1 MVPSRTLSPSMALWP
16 TSTTSDISNFTRHLH
31 RGCPTPFLCSLD
43 KVIPQPS
50 SGSSPSSESWSM
62 STVPCTSNP
71 IPNPHWWSTTP
82 FLCSNTNPTGGKED
96 CASSLP
102 LYTMP
107 MCSGSHPTQIPLS
120 RQHSDTSFD
129 SNFPSTCNGSH
140 SSLSTNPLV
149 TPPSPLST
157 SMCSNSC
164 QWQLDTRNE
173 HLRMPP
179 SRTASAI
186 EHKGFVSSLTAH
198 MLSSPQKPFVEY
210 MFSLANDEGP
220 VHPESCRLS
229 PPHIMQPPTNEHSP
243 NCNNSVPMHNIHSIS
258 PPAQAH
264 DLYQDQLALRSRPP
278 TPFFLQPRCSS
289 LPPSFRQCENFR
301 GRQLLRSLPGAPM
314 LGKGCR
320 LPSSTCQHVPSRTH
334 LSNSPPNSCQ

>member
-1 MVPSRTLSPSMALWP
+1 
-16 TSTTSDISNFTRHLH
+16 
-31 RGCPTPFLCSLD
+31 
-43 KVIPQPS
+43 
-50 SGSSPSSESWSM
+50 M

-140 SSLSTNPLV
+140 SSPSTNPLA

-164 QWQLDTRNE
+164 QRQLDTRNE
-173 HLRMPP
+173 HSRMPP

-186 EHKGFVSSLTAH
+186 EHKGFVSSSTAH
-198 MLSSPQKPFVEY
+198 TPSSPQKSFVEY
-210 MFSLANDEGP
+210 TFSLANDEGP
-220 VHPESCRLS
+220 VHPESRRLS
-229 PPHIMQPPTNEHSP
+229 PPRIMQPPTNEHSP
-243 NCNNSVPMHNIHSIS
+243 NCNNSAPMHNIHSILLPKHTTS
-258 PPAQAH
+258 TKIGWLFVHALLHRFFYSEDVHPYHLPFINMKIFADDDYRDRCRALPCSARDVVYHHQHASTFPLVLASRIPPQILVNENWICKTSTQRH
-264 DLYQDQLALRSRPP
+264 HHERL
-278 TPFFLQPRCSS
+278 LQS
-289 LPPSFRQCENFR
+289 N
-301 GRQLLRSLPGAPM
+301 A
-314 LGKGCR
+314 
-320 LPSSTCQHVPSRTH
+320 RT
-334 LSNSPPNSCQ
+334 SCHR